1 MAKDWAKSFYQS
13 KSWKLIRDY
22 VFYQID
28 FGLCRRCG
36 EPGELVHHKIYLT
49 PQNINNPAISLNI
62 NNLETLCRTCH
73 ALEHE
78 GEPATDKGLMFDN
91 QGNLIERST
100 YEDTNLYS

>member
-1 MAKDWAKSFYQS
+1 MAKDWARNFYQS
-13 KSWKLIRDY
+13 KSWKEIRNY
-22 VFYQID
+22 VFHQVD

-36 EPGELVHHKIYLT
+36 EPGEIVHHKVYLT

-62 NNLETLCRTCH
+62 DNLEALCRTCH

-78 GEPATDKGLMFDN
+78 GESATDKGLMFDN